1 MCEHEVRTSL
11 DGDSPPTII
20 RRQVSDLGMED
31 PVMLQT
37 RRRGKKKNAAE
48 IDSTAST
55 CGAAAASAE
64 SSAVEQTEEEED
76 DDVEMDL
83 EELMSSC
90 QQDRSCVTRTTSV
103 SSGSRGGSMALRA
116 MSDSFNNSSFNS
128 AGSSGTACQ
137 GSSQDFSSSHH
148 EDSFS
153 NHLGENAP
161 ATPTGTGRV
170 GRKLPARSGSGYVRG
185 VGAASSGSAS
195 RRASLRKSSTNGL
208 ATAAV
213 ALREKRR
220 SRGSLTTQLARR
232 PGRSEQ
238 Q

>member
-1 MCEHEVRTSL
+1 
-11 DGDSPPTII
+11 
-20 RRQVSDLGMED
+20 MED

-64 SSAVEQTEEEED
+64 SSAVEQTEAEED

-128 AGSSGTACQ
+128 TGSSGTACH
-137 GSSQDFSSSHH
+137 GSSQDFSSSTHQ
-148 EDSFS
+148 EESFS
-153 NHLGENAP
+153 NHCDEP

-170 GRKLPARSGSGYVRG
+170 GRKLPARTGSGYVRG

-195 RRASLRKSSTNGL
+195 RRASLRKSSNNGL